1 MMKSMSGMTM
11 MMNMGLSL
19 ERMSLGTWPRFIV
32 EAWETRFPV
41 IWL

>member
-1 MMKSMSGMTM
+1 MKI
-11 MMNMGLSL
+11 GLSF
-19 ERMSLGTWPRFIV
+19 ETMSLGTLPRFIV